1 MITIQSKGSF
11 KNTETFLKRVSGKSI
26 YSSLEHYAREGVSAL
41 ESATPI
47 ESGLTANSWN
57 YEITRTRSSYSI
69 VWTNTNLVDGIPVAI
84 LLQYGHGTGTGGYI
98 QGEDYI
104 NPTLKPIF
112 DRIAKDVWKAVT
124 NA

>member
-1 MITIQSKGSF
+1 MITIESKGSF
-11 KNTETFLKRVSGKSI
+11 KKTEAFLEAMTKKSI
-26 YSSLEHYAREGVSAL
+26 YGTLEKYAREGVSAL

-47 ESGLTANSWN
+47 DSGLTANSWN

-69 VWTNTNLVDGIPVAI
+69 VWTNDNLVDGIPVAI

-112 DRIAKDVWKAVT
+112 NKIAQDVWKAVT